1 MLGGIDLHL
10 HLDGSVTAED
20 AIFLAERSGIALP
33 AHNAEVLRGY
43 LTAPK
48 RCADLKEYLGSL
60 EIPLKLL
67 ERPENVAYST
77 RSLVKRLAKSGMRY
91 AEIRFAP
98 GLLTSGGASQRE
110 VAVAACEAF
119 VAAKEEFGLE
129 GGLIFC
135 AMRAGALTP
144 RENEETARLSAE
156 FLGKGV
162 VGIDLAGDE
171 AKDSPLD
178 HARVFAIARE
188 SGVPITIHAGEA
200 GGSDKIRAA
209 MALGARRIGH
219 GVRCV
224 EDASLVEEIAE
235 KGITLETCYTS
246 NLNTGVCTDKT
257 FPLRALM
264 RRGVLVTLNTD
275 NMTVSDTDLATEY
288 ARLGITEEEK
298 SVLLGNAEKAAFA
311 AVTSLAIR

>member
-20 AIFLAERSGIALP
+20 AIFLAERSSIELP
-33 AHNAEVLRGY
+33 AHSAEVLRGY

-48 RCADLKEYLGSL
+48 RCADLKEYLERF

-67 ERPENVAYST
+67 ERPENVAYAT
-77 RSLVKRLAKSGMRY
+77 RSLVKRLAASGMRY

-98 GLLTSGGASQRE
+98 GLLTAGGASQRE
-110 VAVAACEAF
+110 VAVTACQAF

-144 RENEETARLSAE
+144 QENEETARLSAE

-171 AKDSPLD
+171 TKDFPSD
-178 HARVFAIARE
+178 HARVFAVARE
-188 SGVPITIHAGEA
+188 AGVPITIHAGEA
-200 GGSDKIRAA
+200 GGADKIRDAI
-209 MALGARRIGH
+209 ALGARRIGH

-224 EDASLVEEIAE
+224 EDDSLVAELAERGIA
-235 KGITLETCYTS
+235 LETCYTS
-246 NLNTGVCTDKT
+246 NLNTGACTERT

-264 RRGVLVTLNTD
+264 RRGVRVTLNTD

-288 ARLGITEEEK
+288 ASLGITDEEK
-298 SVLLGNAEKAAFA
+298 RLLLENAKKAAFA
-311 AVTSLAIR
+311 AVGSL

>member
-1 MLGGIDLHL
+1 MLGGIDIHL

-20 AIFLAERSGIALP
+20 AIFLEERSSIELP
-33 AHNAEVLRGY
+33 KHSAEALRGY

-48 RCADLKEYLGSL
+48 RCADLKEYLERF

-67 ERPENVAYST
+67 ERPENVAYAT
-77 RSLVKRLAKSGMRY
+77 RSLVKRLAASGMRY

-98 GLLTSGGASQRE
+98 GLLTAGGASQRE
-110 VAVAACEAF
+110 VAVTACQAF

-144 RENEETARLSAE
+144 QENEETARLSAE

-171 AKDSPLD
+171 AKDFPSD
-178 HARVFAIARE
+178 HARVFAVARE
-188 SGVPITIHAGEA
+188 AGVPITIHAGEA
-200 GGSDKIRAA
+200 GGADKIRDAI
-209 MALGARRIGH
+209 ALGARRIGH

-224 EDASLVEEIAE
+224 EDDSLVAELAERGIA
-235 KGITLETCYTS
+235 LETCYTS
-246 NLNTGVCTDKT
+246 NLNTGACTEKT

-264 RRGVLVTLNTD
+264 RRGVRVTLNTD
-275 NMTVSDTDLATEY
+275 NMTVSDTDLDKEY

-298 SVLLGNAEKAAFA
+298 SVLLDNAEKAAFA
-311 AVTSLAIR
+311 AVGSL

>member
-20 AIFLAERSGIALP
+20 AIFLAERSSIELP
-33 AHNAEVLRGY
+33 KHSAEALRGY

-48 RCADLKEYLGSL
+48 RCADLKEYLERF

-67 ERPENVAYST
+67 ERPENVAYAT
-77 RSLVKRLAKSGMRY
+77 RSLVKRLAASGMRY

-98 GLLTSGGASQRE
+98 GLLTAGGASQRE
-110 VAVAACEAF
+110 VAVTACQAF

-144 RENEETARLSAE
+144 QENEETARLSAE

-171 AKDSPLD
+171 AKDFPSD
-178 HARVFAIARE
+178 HARVFAVARE
-188 SGVPITIHAGEA
+188 AGVPITIHAGGTKYA
-200 GGSDKIRAA
+200 TRLRSARA
-209 MALGARRIGH
+209 
-219 GVRCV
+219 
-224 EDASLVEEIAE
+224 E
-235 KGITLETCYTS
+235 
-246 NLNTGVCTDKT
+246 
-257 FPLRALM
+257 
-264 RRGVLVTLNTD
+264 
-275 NMTVSDTDLATEY
+275 
-288 ARLGITEEEK
+288 
-298 SVLLGNAEKAAFA
+298 
-311 AVTSLAIR
+311 

>member
-1 MLGGIDLHL
+1 MLGGIDIHL

-20 AIFLAERSGIALP
+20 AIFLAERSSIELP
-33 AHNAEVLRGY
+33 KHSAEALRGY

-48 RCADLKEYLGSL
+48 RCADLKEYLERF

-67 ERPENVAYST
+67 ERPENVAYAT
-77 RSLVKRLAKSGMRY
+77 RSLVKRLAASGMRY

-98 GLLTSGGASQRE
+98 GLLTAGGASQRE
-110 VAVAACEAF
+110 VAVTACQAF

-144 RENEETARLSAE
+144 QENEETARLSAE

-171 AKDSPLD
+171 AKDFPSD
-178 HARVFAIARE
+178 HARVFAVARE
-188 SGVPITIHAGEA
+188 AGVPITIHAGEA
-200 GGSDKIRAA
+200 GGADKIRDAI
-209 MALGARRIGH
+209 ALGARRIGH

-224 EDASLVEEIAE
+224 EDDSLVAELAERGIA
-235 KGITLETCYTS
+235 LETCYTS
-246 NLNTGVCTDKT
+246 NLNTGACTEKT

-264 RRGVLVTLNTD
+264 RRGVRVTLNTD
-275 NMTVSDTDLATEY
+275 NMTVSDTDLDKEY

-298 SVLLGNAEKAAFA
+298 SVLLENAKKAAFA
-311 AVTSLAIR
+311 AVGSL

>member
-20 AIFLAERSGIALP
+20 AIFLAERSSIELP
-33 AHNAEVLRGY
+33 KHSAEVLRGY

-48 RCADLKEYLGSL
+48 RCADLKEYLERF

-67 ERPENVAYST
+67 ERPENVAYAT
-77 RSLVKRLAKSGMRY
+77 RSLVKRLAASGMRY

-98 GLLTSGGASQRE
+98 GLLTAGGASQRE
-110 VAVAACEAF
+110 VAVTACQAF

-144 RENEETARLSAE
+144 QENEETARLSAE

-171 AKDSPLD
+171 AKDFPSD
-178 HARVFAIARE
+178 HARVFAVARE
-188 SGVPITIHAGEA
+188 AGVPITIHAGEA
-200 GGSDKIRAA
+200 GGADKIRDAI
-209 MALGARRIGH
+209 ALGARRIGH

-224 EDASLVEEIAE
+224 EDESLVAELKE
-235 KGITLETCYTS
+235 KGIALETCYTS
-246 NLNTGVCTDKT
+246 NLNTGACTERT

-264 RRGVLVTLNTD
+264 RRGVRVTLNTD

-288 ARLGITEEEK
+288 ASLGITDEEK
-298 SVLLGNAEKAAFA
+298 RILLENAKKAAFA
-311 AVTSLAIR
+311 AVGSL

>member
-20 AIFLAERSGIALP
+20 AIFLAERSSIELP
-33 AHNAEVLRGY
+33 KHSAEALRGY

-48 RCADLKEYLGSL
+48 RCADLKEYLERF

-67 ERPENVAYST
+67 ERPENVAYAT
-77 RSLVKRLAKSGMRY
+77 RSLVKRLAASGMRY

-98 GLLTSGGASQRE
+98 GLLTAGGASQRE
-110 VAVAACEAF
+110 VAVTACQAF

-144 RENEETARLSAE
+144 QENEETARLSAE

-171 AKDSPLD
+171 AKDFPSD
-178 HARVFAIARE
+178 HARVFAVARE
-188 SGVPITIHAGEA
+188 AGVPITIHAGEA
-200 GGSDKIRAA
+200 GGADKIRDAI
-209 MALGARRIGH
+209 ALGARRIGH

-224 EDASLVEEIAE
+224 EDDSLVAELAERGIA
-235 KGITLETCYTS
+235 LETCYTS
-246 NLNTGVCTDKT
+246 NLNTGACTEKT

-264 RRGVLVTLNTD
+264 RRGVRVTLNTD
-275 NMTVSDTDLATEY
+275 NMTVSDTDLDKEY

-298 SVLLGNAEKAAFA
+298 SVLLDNAEKAAFA
-311 AVTSLAIR
+311 AVGSL

>member
-20 AIFLAERSGIALP
+20 AIFLAERSSIELP
-33 AHNAEVLRGY
+33 KHSAEALRGY

-48 RCADLKEYLGSL
+48 RCADLKEYLERF

-67 ERPENVAYST
+67 ERPENVAYAT
-77 RSLVKRLAKSGMRY
+77 RSLVKRLAASGMRY

-98 GLLTSGGASQRE
+98 GLLTAGGVSQRE
-110 VAVAACEAF
+110 VAVTACQAF

-144 RENEETARLSAE
+144 QENEETARLSAE

-171 AKDSPLD
+171 AKDFPSD
-178 HARVFAIARE
+178 HARVFAVARE
-188 SGVPITIHAGEA
+188 AGVPITIHAGEA
-200 GGSDKIRAA
+200 GGADKIRDAI
-209 MALGARRIGH
+209 ALGARRIGH

-224 EDASLVEEIAE
+224 EDGNLVAELKE
-235 KGITLETCYTS
+235 KGIALETCYTS
-246 NLNTGVCTDKT
+246 NLNTGACTERT

-264 RRGVLVTLNTD
+264 RRGVRVTLNTD

-288 ARLGITEEEK
+288 ASLGITDEEK
-298 SVLLGNAEKAAFA
+298 RILLENAKKAAFA
-311 AVTSLAIR
+311 AVGSL

>member
-1 MLGGIDLHL
+1 MLGGIDIHL

-20 AIFLAERSGIALP
+20 AIFLAERSSIELP
-33 AHNAEVLRGY
+33 AHSAEVLRGY

-48 RCADLKEYLGSL
+48 RCADLKEYLERF

-67 ERPENVAYST
+67 ERPENVAYAT
-77 RSLVKRLAKSGMRY
+77 RSLVKRLAASGMRY

-98 GLLTSGGASQRE
+98 GLLTAGGASQRE
-110 VAVAACEAF
+110 VAVTACQAF

-144 RENEETARLSAE
+144 QENEETARLSAE

-171 AKDSPLD
+171 AKDFPSD
-178 HARVFAIARE
+178 HARVFAVARE
-188 SGVPITIHAGEA
+188 AGVPITIHAGEA
-200 GGSDKIRAA
+200 GGADKIRDAL
-209 MALGARRIGH
+209 ALGALRIGH

-224 EDASLVEEIAE
+224 EDGNLVAELAERGIA
-235 KGITLETCYTS
+235 LETCYTS
-246 NLNTGVCTDKT
+246 NLNTGACTERT

-264 RRGVLVTLNTD
+264 RRGVRVTLNTD

-288 ARLGITEEEK
+288 ASLGITDEEK
-298 SVLLGNAEKAAFA
+298 RLLLENAKKAAFA
-311 AVTSLAIR
+311 AVGSL

>member
-20 AIFLAERSGIALP
+20 AIFLAERSSIELP
-33 AHNAEVLRGY
+33 KHSAEALRGY

-48 RCADLKEYLGSL
+48 RCADLKEYLERF

-67 ERPENVAYST
+67 ERPENVAYAT
-77 RSLVKRLAKSGMRY
+77 RSLVKRLAASGMRY

-98 GLLTSGGASQRE
+98 GLLTAGGASQRE
-110 VAVAACEAF
+110 VAVTACQAF

-144 RENEETARLSAE
+144 QENEETARLSAE
-156 FLGKGV
+156 FLDKGV

-171 AKDSPLD
+171 AKDFPSD
-178 HARVFAIARE
+178 HARVFAVARE
-188 SGVPITIHAGEA
+188 AGVPITIHAGEA
-200 GGSDKIRAA
+200 GGADKIRDAI
-209 MALGARRIGH
+209 ALGARRIGH

-224 EDASLVEEIAE
+224 EDDSLVAELAERGIA
-235 KGITLETCYTS
+235 LETCYTS
-246 NLNTGVCTDKT
+246 NLNTGACTERT

-264 RRGVLVTLNTD
+264 RRGVRVTLNTD

-288 ARLGITEEEK
+288 ASLGITDEEK
-298 SVLLGNAEKAAFA
+298 RLLLENAKKAAFA
-311 AVTSLAIR
+311 AVGSL

>member
-1 MLGGIDLHL
+1 MLGGIDIHL

-20 AIFLAERSGIALP
+20 AIFLAERSSIELP
-33 AHNAEVLRGY
+33 KHSAEALRGY

-48 RCADLKEYLGSL
+48 RCADLKEYLERF

-67 ERPENVAYST
+67 ERPENVAYAT
-77 RSLVKRLAKSGMRY
+77 RSLVKRLAASGMRY

-98 GLLTSGGASQRE
+98 GLLTAGGASQRE
-110 VAVAACEAF
+110 VAVTACQAF

-144 RENEETARLSAE
+144 QENEETARLSAE

-171 AKDSPLD
+171 AKDFPSD
-178 HARVFAIARE
+178 HARVFAVARE
-188 SGVPITIHAGEA
+188 AGVPITIHAGEA
-200 GGSDKIRAA
+200 GGADKIRDALA
-209 MALGARRIGH
+209 MGARRIGH

-224 EDASLVEEIAE
+224 EDDSLVAELAERGIA
-235 KGITLETCYTS
+235 LETCYTS
-246 NLNTGVCTDKT
+246 NLNTGACTERT

-264 RRGVLVTLNTD
+264 RRGVRVTLNTD

-288 ARLGITEEEK
+288 ASLGITDEEK
-298 SVLLGNAEKAAFA
+298 RLLLENAKKAAFA
-311 AVTSLAIR
+311 AVGSL

>member
-20 AIFLAERSGIALP
+20 AIFLAERSSIELP
-33 AHNAEVLRGY
+33 KHSAEALRGY

-48 RCADLKEYLGSL
+48 RCADLKEYLERF

-67 ERPENVAYST
+67 ERPENVAYAT
-77 RSLVKRLAKSGMRY
+77 RSLVKRLAASGMRY

-98 GLLTSGGASQRE
+98 GLLTAGGASQRE
-110 VAVAACEAF
+110 VAVTACQAF

-144 RENEETARLSAE
+144 QENEETARLSAE

-171 AKDSPLD
+171 AKDFPSD
-178 HARVFAIARE
+178 HARVFAVARE
-188 SGVPITIHAGEA
+188 AGVPITIHAGEA
-200 GGSDKIRAA
+200 GGADKIRDAI
-209 MALGARRIGH
+209 ALGARRIGH

-224 EDASLVEEIAE
+224 EDDSLVAELAERGIA
-235 KGITLETCYTS
+235 LETCYTS
-246 NLNTGVCTDKT
+246 NLNTGACTERT

-264 RRGVLVTLNTD
+264 RAGVKVTLNTD
-275 NMTVSDTDLATEY
+275 NMTVSDTDLDKEY

-298 SVLLGNAEKAAFA
+298 SVLLDNAEKAAFA
-311 AVTSLAIR
+311 AVGSL